1 MKSVTG
7 KDSAGPD
14 GGGSRLG
21 GPASEPSLSSSSRL
35 IVCSE
40 VMQSLLSRLPPIA
53 RSSVPVLIT
62 GESGT
67 GKELIARELHRLS
80 LREGQPLVAINCG
93 AFPEQLL
100 ESEMFGYKR
109 GAFTGAQRDRQGVAM
124 EAHGGTLF
132 MDEVG
137 ETSLPFQVKLLR
149 FLQEGEVRPLGDDKS
164 VRVDVRIVAATNREL
179 PQLIGQGRFRE
190 DLYYRLNVIP
200 LHLPPLRERRED
212 IIPLATHFLRRCGAE
227 LGRSLRFSEDALD
240 ALQAYAWPGNVREL
254 ENKVRALSVVTAEEV
269 IRRHD
274 LGLPH
279 QESLP
284 IQEEG
289 LLSFQKAKV
298 LAVTRFE
305 RNYLE
310 ALLTRCQGSPTRAAQ
325 EAGLDRKNLWRLLKK
340 HQLDVGKFRG

>member
-1 MKSVTG
+1 MKSALG
-7 KDSAGPD
+7 KEPAASDNSGERTTEPP
-14 GGGSRLG
+14 GERLT
-21 GPASEPSLSSSSRL
+21 PSSSPL
-35 IVCSE
+35 IVRSE
-40 VMQSLLSRLPPIA
+40 VMWTLLSRLPPIA

-80 LREGQPLVAINCG
+80 LRESQPFVAINCG

-100 ESEMFGYKR
+100 ESELFGYKR

-149 FLQEGEVRPLGDDKS
+149 FLQEGEVRALGDDRS

-179 PQLIGQGRFRE
+179 PQLVGQGRFRE

-212 IIPLATHFLRRCGAE
+212 IIPLAQHFLSRCRTERGQT
-227 LGRSLRFSEDALD
+227 LRFSDDALA
-240 ALQAYAWPGNVREL
+240 ALQAYSWPGNVREL
-254 ENKVRALSVVTAEEV
+254 ENKVRALSVVTVGEV
-269 IRRHD
+269 IRQQD
-274 LGLPH
+274 LGLPTP
-279 QESLP
+279 ETAPYPDELN
-284 IQEEG
+284 
-289 LLSFQKAKV
+289 LSFQKAKE
-298 LAVTRFE
+298 LAVSRFE
-305 RNYLE
+305 RTYLE
-310 ALLTRCQGSPTRAAQ
+310 SLLTRCQGSPTRAAQ

-340 HQLDVGKFRG
+340 HRLEVGKFKP